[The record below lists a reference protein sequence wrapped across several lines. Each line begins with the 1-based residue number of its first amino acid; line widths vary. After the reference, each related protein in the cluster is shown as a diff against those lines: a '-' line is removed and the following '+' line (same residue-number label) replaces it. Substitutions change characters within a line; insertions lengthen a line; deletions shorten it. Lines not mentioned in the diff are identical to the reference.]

1 MSDLMVQIVR
11 FAVNNQPGWVEC
23 EFVDAGGRR
32 HSIIEKIP
40 VVTAEDLDADSEYPR
55 PGTVRCEIIK
65 RYRDE
70 KGQEL
75 VCINTDRPICIEST
89 EGLSEFTVPANLIT
103 SLKD

>member
-1 MSDLMVQIVR
+1 
-11 FAVNNQPGWVEC
+11 
-23 EFVDAGGRR
+23 VDAGGRR

-65 RYRDE
+65 RNRDA
-70 KGQEL
+70 KAQDF
-75 VCINTDRPICIEST
+75 VCNNTDRPICIEST